1 MTMTTKTAGMIECD
15 KQLSGLLVAGEFRA
29 VSQLHVEEL
38 GRGGGG
44 VRGQPGD
51 EAGSVRCAR
60 AVGARMA
67 SRAEVLRAQEGQR
80 VQLGAAE
87 EALAGRHFNRK
98 KY

>member
-1 MTMTTKTAGMIECD
+1 MTTKTAGMIECD

-38 GRGGGG
+38 GRGGG
-44 VRGQPGD
+44 VRDQP
-51 EAGSVRCAR
+51 RNLAR
-60 AVGARMA
+60 AVDPRVAD
-67 SRAEVLRAQEGQR
+67 RAEVLRAQEGQR